1 MNWLGILYI
10 NKSKFYLNGRLI
22 ASTIKDFH
30 NICCFRKL
38 PQKMLVFT
46 TVALTQKEP
55 LWLQQ
60 MNQFFSTIIYYQY
73 KSYIYVHQQKKT
85 YSMSIVIGIL
95 AGVISVLI
103 QTSYLPKLNLYEQKV
118 IPFSHVQMVS
128 MKIRNI
134 CGRYPCINRLTIFPD
149 SFFIELNQLN
159 KQPSCNKLKKGVF
172 KCSND
177 S

>member
-1 MNWLGILYI
+1 MNWVGILYI

-46 TVALTQKEP
+46 TVALGQKEP

-60 MNQFFSTIIYYQY
+60 MNQFFSSIIYYQF
-73 KSYIYVHQQKKT
+73 KSYLYVHRQRKKYWLSVT
-85 YSMSIVIGIL
+85 IGFF
-95 AGVISVLI
+95 AGVLSVLI
-103 QTSYLPKLNLYEQKV
+103 QTSYLPTLNLKQVKV
-118 IPFSHVQMVS
+118 ISFSQVQLVS
-128 MKIRNI
+128 LKIRKI
-134 CGRYPCINRLTIFPD
+134 CGSHPCINRLTIFPD
-149 SFFIELNQLN
+149 CFFIELNHV
-159 KQPSCNKLKKGVF
+159 KDRSGCKKLKKGVF